1 MNPDTGH
8 NRGRAAPIIAAMLF
22 TTGVLGQATK
32 YEPYEKDAAQA
43 IGRKLAEE
51 IQVTIRPG
59 ARIKMLIL
67 PLVGDSINQN
77 ISSAVKDA
85 IRNSSTFVVDEVSE
99 STLSKLLNKI
109 LGDNANKK
117 TISTVDEAIA
127 SGRER
132 EANAVLFGEVRKN
145 YMDPEKGQYVIDT
158 WVKIVDVK
166 SGNYM
171 FVGSYTNISEPG
183 LLSAAGIQVALH
195 DVGAF
200 KRIMMWVIFLL
211 VLPLVVLFFK
221 EAAFGNRPL
230 VPAVLMVCFTGLDL
244 LFAYVLLN
252 FSLDSVGSILLF
264 TLSILISIVWNL
276 FILNKIYLMTYGK
289 Q

>member
-1 MNPDTGH
+1 MSPDTSHSGQKMAIL
-8 NRGRAAPIIAAMLF
+8 AAALLCAACW
-22 TTGVLGQATK
+22 TQATK
-32 YEPYEKDAAQA
+32 YEPFEKDAAEA
-43 IGRKLAEE
+43 IGRKLTEE
-51 IQVTIRPG
+51 IQLSVRPG
-59 ARIKMLIL
+59 ARIRMLIM
-67 PLVGDSINQN
+67 PLLGDSVNQN
-77 ISSAVKDA
+77 VSTAVKDA
-85 IRNSSTFVVDEVSE
+85 VRNSSTFIVDEVSE

-117 TISTVDEAIA
+117 SISTVDEAIA

-145 YMDPEKGQYVIDT
+145 YMDPEKGRYVIDT

-166 SGNYM
+166 SGGYL
-171 FVGSYTNISEPG
+171 FVGSYTNVAEPG
-183 LLSAAGIQVALH
+183 LLSAPGIQVALY
-195 DVGAF
+195 DVGTF

-230 VPAVLMVCFTGLDL
+230 VPSILMVCFTGLDL

-252 FSLDSVGSILLF
+252 FSLDSVGSVLLF
-264 TLSILISIVWNL
+264 TLSILFSILWNL